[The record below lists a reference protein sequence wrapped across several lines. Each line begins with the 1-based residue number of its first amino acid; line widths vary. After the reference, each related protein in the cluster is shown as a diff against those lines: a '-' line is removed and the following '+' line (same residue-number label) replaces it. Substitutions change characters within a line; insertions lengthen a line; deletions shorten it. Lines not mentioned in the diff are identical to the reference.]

1 MTQVNMLEAKTNL
14 TKLIK
19 LLETKQE
26 DEILIAR
33 NGEPVAKITKYEKPI
48 NKRIGIAAGK
58 HKPLD
63 LDLFNSLNDEI
74 TTEFYGE

>member
-1 MTQVNMLEAKTNL
+1 MQVNMQEAETD
-14 TKLIK
+14 LIRLIE
-19 LLETKQE
+19 LLETNKE
-26 DEILIAR
+26 DEILIDR

-74 TTEFYGE
+74 TREFYGE